1 MATSTTIVNNRRF
14 VVKGQITC
22 LFTPASTELAEEIP
36 NLQVELWQK
45 SPLNVFF
52 LGKASTDADGNFNI
66 SFEVT
71 DDTSYLAES
80 SIENVFAKIYYR
92 GNLISGANPY
102 TDDEVSSFASAAY
115 YRRPIK
121 DITLNEGFNDIGVYE
136 IEITKFEYPAD
147 TSVTEIASQ
156 PENLFKSILFDIR
169 EASSHHP
176 VPIGYTCRFRG
187 YIGEAPYE
195 FTIFSTD
202 QTIEKEGYA
211 ELLLPEVPIAIKEG
225 AELVVNLQLEGA
237 GESAS
242 QNCYIRLDDG
252 SSGYYYTL
260 ITDLLIHD
268 GSLCVKAADTYYT
281 VSDLP
286 NGLEDV
292 TIIGVT
298 ATGIIAKYDENDEE
312 WDFSNQFT
320 FYQIEFPEH
329 LDQVADGIY
338 ATNGSTGSIV
348 SGQLGDG
355 TFEVFSIKMKNR
367 GIFPISIE
375 LKVEFSKAPV
385 FEGIFTNVLA
395 GSGNFIMVE
404 TDDFP
409 EPNDL
414 SPNLSDIETVSGITF
429 STAFVDFLEEKELTT
444 LNTLKKAGPI
454 RFIND
459 FPTTGITEGEVELLQ
474 AHVDLYTLD
483 INPQHGQLLID
494 EGYDSIYT
502 IAQTPKE
509 IFLNDVEN
517 TPEGIT
523 LFLATSIY
531 EKAAQNLKLVSNIL
545 SGKIADYELQHQY
558 IPDVADSSFAQTAF
572 SKFINRCEC
581 EDCTSAVSP
590 FSYLVDLL
598 KYGAKHIKKTGSPS
612 YTPVDYNAFLTLL
625 EDYFFQP
632 FGSFDIDC
640 ETLHKEYCRVRLVT
654 EILEQYVA
662 TKTLPADVLTR
673 LENDRKNFIL
683 LTYKTLLTQMGTSY
697 EELRHV
703 IALQD
708 PDGKK
713 TAALRLSERLGIP
726 LYVPGSTTL
735 LTVER
740 MWLTFGSTEPEQ
752 ELDAEN
758 LEIIFGFRDTQRDVL
773 TNTPMALIRQWKGP
787 YLFEQWKNVDFP
799 LSAYSREDVNPSDDN
814 TFKPEWKPIIDPDSF
829 GRSDMTYESSA
840 FALELWRHRKA
851 DTDSFLSYFVSN
863 PAVLSHTSADLLARK
878 LRVPGKDLSGVR
890 FQDDKVYIKDPSNSE
905 FVAFKVLTPLETNGA
920 NTDIELLQSS
930 SDPIDIQPE
939 MFQPEG
945 DEPVM
950 QYDSVTEV
958 LQPLL
963 KDETTITLNW
973 GDTPVIVDY
982 VANGRIQLI
991 SKDSNTED
999 IYIYDPSASTPPAL
1013 EITSV
1018 TILSESKV
1026 TLVVTPAL
1034 SQEFVSR
1041 NISFAYRAEVNLY
1054 TTTLPDPEKV
1064 CDAFF
1069 EKEFEYSCLP
1079 PEPSGMNTPLAYTAF
1094 IEPTEWPEP
1103 LDAEDT
1109 FYKKLKKLYEIIL
1122 SGTTDPKFVDIITH
1136 NLRTDMYGFNLLMEL
1151 LISSEHYLESMY
1163 SYDQPD
1169 TEKRYQVASVARN
1182 SARQALNEFWVKE
1195 EIKHIP
1201 TGGTDP
1207 ERLMLRSQFFWKAL
1221 NEPQAGPWD
1230 SSLQTIPAL
1239 VEDISAKN
1247 IPIIDPELIPVQ
1259 RLLVSPD
1266 AEVYRDL
1273 YADRSKQLA
1282 NQFDTFFS
1290 WLVPF
1295 DIGGFDHILNY
1306 INTGDKD
1313 DDYNLGPAYGTD
1325 MKQLIKDFESTD
1337 PFLQL
1342 KANIALRKTF
1352 SLTPEAFST
1361 IIPVR
1366 NAYQS
1371 GNPSQ
1376 RPSTIELRSV
1386 TALLVTACKKK
1397 RFYFTHGLET
1407 GWIEQEV
1414 DANVKYY
1421 NVLTMQLD
1429 PVRGSILNRSE
1440 WQQTLAKWNRVPTV
1454 FPDIVP
1460 PENIKHFVQTDPV
1473 HGYWMNRKN
1482 ILDGMYNGT
1491 ASLFNDNLP
1500 TATLFSNFKQLL
1512 SSMIMR
1518 SIAIPSASD
1527 YYLYFTALFNKE
1539 DAGEDIRPELDQLN
1553 IFITEYRLL
1562 RQVYEVLEKESS
1574 LYPNLLPSEY
1584 EAVIDINIRVR
1595 CANFFYFIF
1604 VEQEYYDNIV
1614 LTGSDFEN
1622 YTPAIINFPL
1632 DMVQETAQW
1641 RAPQADKKAWKDT
1654 LNTRI
1659 DRKQSVLDEWQTV
1672 LEESED
1678 ITMPTMRD
1686 ALIQALRNNCES
1698 LNEAAERLARTLF
1711 IETKDNCCVK
1721 HSRVSH
1727 AIETLQ
1733 GLIFALES
1741 GVYDNYLNGF
1751 TLTAPNFDREWAW
1764 LGSYAT
1770 WRSAVFTYIYPENL
1784 LYPTLKK
1791 RQSPAFIELA
1801 ETIQNSSR
1809 FTPLNACQAAKR
1821 YQQYFEDIQN
1831 LKIVCTANADAYIFR
1846 KDPLDCCGDLNNS
1859 MKEYMTYYIAQSTI
1873 SGKGYISDKPFYE
1886 TNSDAHDFWKEIP
1899 LRANAKIIGC
1909 LPLNRDFDENG
1920 QSTSTA
1926 LWLFYTYREDGKFKL
1941 AYLKKDLMTAGSS
1954 WTEEE
1959 EIELP
1964 DLKNITYTTG
1974 FQFYD
1979 TVAEK
1984 IDTVIAGHHPLIAGN
1999 DELTAMSICQHS
2011 EAWDFVF
2018 FIFSY
2023 RRSDGSMRH
2032 VHLRYMA
2039 QEDFFDTAIGSML
2052 FFDYRSLPVTSIR
2065 HEIYGNAANLTPL
2078 IGVTLVFK
2086 DQVQTGYYGNL
2097 AGLNPVPPQ
2106 INNDYQNLIGGF
2118 KKADSRDRFVL
2129 AARGNT
2135 GETGYGE
2142 VFISYTMSGGAITLV
2157 PNYTLPGALNAFEKN
2172 VLSIAPNYNQSNW
2185 EGGKAVS
2192 VYTDNTLAGLRYRL
2206 INVDGPRV
2214 TGDLIFSLAPE
2225 KRVPVAIE
2233 SGECIENFD
2242 LRTANIKEHLRA
2254 NMNAPMGNPIGSFYR
2269 TSTIKEVLYEAYY
2282 FVPMLLAL
2290 DQQQRGDY
2298 PTALNW
2304 YRSVYDYT
2312 SNLSTKRK
2320 VFYGLVLEESVTNVY
2335 NRPSDWLL
2343 DPLNPHLI
2351 AQTRT
2356 NAYTKYTLMNII
2368 QCMLAYGDREFTID
2382 TIETVPNA
2390 RKLYSGA
2397 LDLLKVNELR
2407 TKPSQCYTKSHNCF
2421 QTAVTATID
2430 AEWNNSFSQLQNQL
2444 QLLGSVDLIEQTA
2457 GELADI
2463 LNDDEESMMQR
2474 FTSAFTYLHGIE
2486 PAPPKEESVS
2496 GLIEGVGE
2504 RMNDAFRYLLAGT
2517 STRTFNAAVENR
2529 LTLTLAQLTSQ
2540 IPEAVVQNTRLD
2552 WLQEPVADNTTPL
2565 TFRFID
2571 EEGVQQ
2577 LDRKVAFNPLNPSAT
2592 ALQSNLVFANAP
2604 VLYTSFFYQQ
2614 DFTPFID
2621 YAFCLPSNPVYS
2633 SLELKANLELFK
2645 IQNCRNIAG
2654 MERSL
2659 DIYAAATDSTTGVP
2673 VIGAGGNLV
2682 LPVSGAIMPSQYRFR
2697 VLIERAKQL
2706 VAQAQQLESQFLAA
2720 MEKEDAENYNQL
2732 RARQDLQT
2740 AKATVK
2746 LQDMRVK
2753 QSEMETEIA
2762 NLQLQKANFVKT
2774 TYSEWIDG
2782 GLIGYET
2789 ASISLLVASATLQTS
2804 ASAFALSLPGGF
2816 DVMKSLSATADA
2828 LSATSSIM
2836 SQLASFERRRQEWL
2850 FQSDLANFD
2859 ISIASQ
2865 QIQIAQ
2871 QNTRIVSQ
2879 EREIASMTMDNA
2891 ADTLEFLKTKFTNAE
2906 LYRWMGN
2913 VLERAYSY
2921 MLSLASSVAKTA
2933 ERQFYFEQQQQGGP
2947 FILDDYWEMPQT
2959 GSLTGGGTDRRGL
2972 TGSARLLQD
2981 ITRLDQYAFDNTKR
2995 KLQMTKVISLG
3006 QLFPDAFQTFRET
3019 GVLNFD
3025 LTDRLFDYDFPGHY
3039 LRLINGVKV
3048 SVVGLI
3054 PVYDNIKATLTA
3066 ATTSYTVVNANN
3078 TFQKVPIRRLEAE
3091 QIALT
3096 GASRATGL
3104 FEFQA
3109 TQGEFLNPFEG
3120 MGVESRWE
3128 FKMPMFSNRMDYSTI
3143 ADVLIEVD
3151 YTALDSYQYRFQV
3164 LQDIDNT
3171 LGFSRGFSFKN
3182 DYPDQWYELQQ
3193 AEAASQPFYVE
3204 IELKQQQFPQGVRD
3218 IRLDGSNLLLHFV
3231 RKDGFT
3237 DEITVADFSLVTTA
3251 ANAQPMGGETLNGTF
3266 TARALSNVLNNQSPA
3281 TPFVKLRLA
3290 FANTILNR
3298 EMFAN
3303 EDVTDIV
3310 LLVNCKA
3317 ELPVYPL

>member
-1 MATSTTIVNNRRF
+1 MATSTTIVNNRSF
-14 VVKGQITC
+14 VVRGQITC
-22 LFTPASTELAEEIP
+22 SFTPASIELIEEIP
-36 NLQVELWQK
+36 NLEVELWQK

-52 LGKASTDADGNFNI
+52 LGKASTDADGNFTI
-66 SFEVT
+66 SFEVS
-71 DDTSYLAES
+71 DDTSYLTEG

-92 GNLISGANPY
+92 GNLISGENPY
-102 TDDEVSSFASAAY
+102 IDEETFSN
-115 YRRPIK
+115 RPIR
-121 DITLNEGFNDIGVYE
+121 DITLNEGFNDIGTHE
-136 IEITKFEYPAD
+136 IEITKFEYPTDRA
-147 TSVTEIASQ
+147 VVEIASQ
-156 PENLFKSILFDIR
+156 PENLFNSILFDIR
-169 EASSHHP
+169 EASTQRPAP
-176 VPIGYTCRFRG
+176 VGTICYLRG

-211 ELLLPEVPIAIKEG
+211 QLLLPEAPIAIKEG

-242 QNCYIRLDDG
+242 QNCYLRLDDG

-260 ITDLLIHD
+260 ITDLLVHD

-298 ATGIIAKYDENDEE
+298 ATGIIAKYDGNDEE

-348 SGQLGDG
+348 SGELGGG
-355 TFEVFSIKMKNR
+355 TFEAFSIKMKNR
-367 GIFPISIE
+367 GIFPITIDLE
-375 LKVEFSKAPV
+375 VQLSKTPV
-385 FEGIFTNVLA
+385 FTGSFTNVLA
-395 GSGNFIMVE
+395 GNKNLIIVE
-404 TDDFP
+404 TADFP
-409 EPNDL
+409 GPDDL
-414 SPNLSDIETVSGITF
+414 SPDLSDIETISGITF
-429 STAFVDFLEEKELTT
+429 STAFSEFLDDKELTT
-444 LNTLKKAGPI
+444 LDVLKKAGPI

-459 FPTTGITEGEVELLQ
+459 FPTTGIAEGEVELLQ
-474 AHVDLYTLD
+474 AHVDLYTLNE
-483 INPQHGQLLID
+483 NPEQNQLLID
-494 EGYDSIYT
+494 EGYSSIYT
-502 IAQTPKE
+502 IAHTPKE

-531 EKAAQNLKLVSNIL
+531 EKAAQNLKLVGNLL
-545 SGKIADYELQHQY
+545 SGKIADYELQHQF

-572 SKFINRCEC
+572 SRFINRCEC

-598 KYGAKHIKKTGSPS
+598 KYGATHIKKTGSPS
-612 YTPVDYNAFLTLL
+612 YTPIDYNTFLTLL

-683 LTYKTLLTQMGTSY
+683 LTYKTLLTQAGTSY
-697 EELRHV
+697 EELRHIV
-703 IALQD
+703 CLQD
-708 PDGKK
+708 PKEK
-713 TAALRLSERLGIP
+713 EAAAFRFSEKLSVP
-726 LYVPGSTTL
+726 LYLADVPTM
-735 LTVER
+735 LTAER
-740 MWLTFGSTEPEQ
+740 MWLTFDSPYSYLQLT
-752 ELDAEN
+752 AAN
-758 LEIIFGFRDTQRDVL
+758 LEMVFGFRNTQRDVL
-773 TNTPMALIRQWKGP
+773 TNPSLSLMRIWNENYLLAQWKSI
-787 YLFEQWKNVDFP
+787 DFP
-799 LSAYSREDVNPSDDN
+799 SSAYSREDVDPNNELS
-814 TFKPEWKPIIDPDSF
+814 FKAGWKPIIDPDSF
-829 GRSDMTYESSA
+829 GRSDMTYETSP
-840 FALELWRHRKA
+840 FALDLWRHRLE
-851 DTDSFLSYFVSN
+851 DTNDFLSYFVSN
-863 PAVLSHTSADLLARK
+863 SAVLSRTSADLLARK
-878 LRVPGKDLSGVR
+878 LRVPGKDLSSVR

-905 FVAFKVLTPLETNGA
+905 FVAFKVLKPLETNGA
-920 NTDIELLQSS
+920 NTDIKLLQSS

-958 LQPLL
+958 QQPLL

-982 VANGRIQLI
+982 VANGRMQLI
-991 SKDSNTED
+991 SKDSNTEE
-999 IYIYDPSASTPPAL
+999 IYIYDPSASVSPDL

-1018 TILSESKV
+1018 TVVSESEV
-1026 TLVVTPAL
+1026 TLVLSPAL
-1034 SQEFVSR
+1034 SEEFVSR
-1041 NISFAYRAEVNLY
+1041 NISFAYRAEVDLY

-1064 CDAFF
+1064 CNAFF
-1069 EKEFEYSCLP
+1069 NTSFPYYLLSPAPAGAINPVNYTTFQNTISWP
-1079 PEPSGMNTPLAYTAF
+1079 P
-1094 IEPTEWPEP
+1094 P
-1103 LDAEDT
+1103 LDEEDT
-1109 FYKKLKKLYEIIL
+1109 FYKKLKKLYEL
-1122 SGTTDPKFVDIITH
+1122 FSAGTTDPFLLDVISY
-1136 NLRTDMYGFNLLMEL
+1136 NLRMDAYSFNLLMEL
-1151 LISSEHYLESMY
+1151 LIASERYLESMY

-1169 TEKRYQVASVARN
+1169 TEKRYQVASIGRN
-1182 SARQALNEFWVKE
+1182 SARFLLNDYWVRE
-1195 EIKHIP
+1195 EITYIP

-1207 ERLMLRSQFFWKAL
+1207 EELMLRSKFFWKAL
-1221 NEPQAGPWD
+1221 HEPQAGPWD
-1230 SSLQTIPAL
+1230 GSLQTIPATAL
-1239 VEDISAKN
+1239 EISSTD
-1247 IPIIDPELIPVQ
+1247 IPIIDPELVPVQ

-1266 AEVYRDL
+1266 AEQFRDI
-1273 YADRSKQLA
+1273 YADRRKQLA
-1282 NQFDTFFS
+1282 DQFDTFFS

-1295 DIGGFDHILNY
+1295 DVEGFDHILNY

-1313 DDYNLGPAYGTD
+1313 EQYDLGPDYGTD
-1325 MKQLIKDFESTD
+1325 MNSLIKDFESGD

-1342 KANIALRKTF
+1342 KANTALEDAF
-1352 SLTPEAFST
+1352 SLLPEAFAA
-1361 IIPVR
+1361 IVPVM
-1366 NAYQS
+1366 NAYGN
-1371 GNPSQ
+1371 GNPTQ

-1407 GWIEQEV
+1407 GWIEQEI
-1414 DANVKYY
+1414 DEHVKYY

-1454 FPDIVP
+1454 FPDIMP
-1460 PENIKHFVQTDPV
+1460 PENIKRFVQGETAHDLWV
-1473 HGYWMNRKN
+1473 NRKN
-1482 ILDGMYNGT
+1482 TLDFAYTQSALG
-1491 ASLFNDNLP
+1491 FNDTLD
-1500 TATLFSNFKQLL
+1500 AGTLFQNLKLFL
-1512 SSMIMR
+1512 SMVVMR
-1518 SIAIPSASD
+1518 SSGEAPTYD
-1527 YYLYFTALFNKE
+1527 YYKYFTALFAKE
-1539 DAGEDIRPELDQLN
+1539 DAGEDIRPELSQLN
-1553 IFITEYRLL
+1553 FFITEYRMF
-1562 RQVYEVLEKESS
+1562 RQVYEVLEAENETAPSQPS
-1574 LYPNLLPSEY
+1574 HLLPSEY
-1584 EAVIDINIRVR
+1584 EAIINIGIRVSM
-1595 CANFFYFIF
+1595 ANVTYFSY
-1604 VEQEYYDNIV
+1604 VQQEYYEDVV
-1614 LTGSDFEN
+1614 LNGFDFEN

-1632 DMVQETAQW
+1632 DMVQETTQW
-1641 RAPQADKKAWKDT
+1641 RSPQADKTAWKDT
-1654 LNTRI
+1654 LETRI
-1659 DRKQSVLDEWQTV
+1659 NRRQSILDEWQSV

-1678 ITMPTMRD
+1678 ITMPVMRD

-1698 LNEAAERLARTLF
+1698 LNETAERLARTLF

-1733 GLIFALES
+1733 GIIFALKS

-1801 ETIQNSSR
+1801 ETIQNASR
-1809 FTPLNACQAAKR
+1809 FTALNTCQAAKR

-1859 MKEYMTYYIAQSTI
+1859 MKEYMTYYIAQSNI
-1873 SGKGYISDKPFYE
+1873 SGKGYISDKPFYAVNGDE
-1886 TNSDAHDFWKEIP
+1886 HDFWKEIP

-1909 LPLNRDFDENG
+1909 LPLNRDFDGNN
-1920 QSTSTA
+1920 QPLSTA

-1941 AYLKKDLMTAGSS
+1941 AYIKKDLMTAGSS

-1959 EIELP
+1959 EVELP
-1964 DLKNITYTTG
+1964 DLTG
-1974 FQFYD
+1974 IKYLTNQFFELIGSD
-1979 TVAEK
+1979 
-1984 IDTVIAGHHPLIAGN
+1984 VIAQGLFSSATKEHAIVDPT
-1999 DELTAMSICQHS
+1999 DELAAMSICQHS

-2032 VHLRYMA
+2032 VQMRYMA
-2039 QEDFFDTAIGSML
+2039 QEDFFDTAIGSVL
-2052 FFDYRSLPVTSIR
+2052 FFDNRSLPVTSLR
-2065 HEIYGNAANLTPL
+2065 HEIYGNAANLKPL

-2086 DQVQTGYYGNL
+2086 DEIQTGYYGNL
-2097 AGLNPVPPQ
+2097 AGLNPVAPT
-2106 INNDYQNLIGGF
+2106 IDNNYQNLIGGF
-2118 KKADSRDRFVL
+2118 KKADSRDRMIL
-2129 AARGNT
+2129 AARTNT
-2135 GETGYGE
+2135 GGTGYSEGY
-2142 VFISYTMSGGAITLV
+2142 FSYTLSNGIITV
-2157 PNYTLPGALNAFEKN
+2157 TSNYTLPNTANAFERN
-2172 VLSIAPNYNQSNW
+2172 VLSIAPSYNQSNW
-2185 EGGKAVS
+2185 EGGTAVT
-2192 VYTDNTLAGLRYRL
+2192 VYTDNTLAGLRYRFIML
-2206 INVDGPRV
+2206 DGV
-2214 TGDLIFSLAPE
+2214 KLTADLIFSLAPE

-2254 NMNAPMGNPIGSFYR
+2254 NMNAPAGNPIGSFYR
-2269 TSTIKEVLYEAYY
+2269 TSTVKEVLYEAYY

-2320 VFYGLVLEESVTNVY
+2320 IFYGLVLEESVTNVY
-2335 NRPSDWLL
+2335 DRPSDWLI

-2390 RKLYSGA
+2390 RKLYSSA

-2430 AEWNNSFSQLQNQL
+2430 AEWNNSFSQMQNQL
-2444 QLLGSVDLIEQTA
+2444 EMLGNVELIEQTA

-2463 LNDDEESMMQR
+2463 LNDDEESMTQR
-2474 FTSAFTYLHGIE
+2474 FTAAFTYLQGIE
-2486 PAPPKEESVS
+2486 PAPPKQESVS
-2496 GLIEGVGE
+2496 SLIDGESE

-2517 STRTFNAAVENR
+2517 STRTFNTNVERNLR
-2529 LTLTLAQLTSQ
+2529 FALAQLTSQ
-2540 IPEAVVQNTRLD
+2540 IPEEVVQNTKID
-2552 WLQEPVADNTTPL
+2552 WLKEPVADNASPFS
-2565 TFRFID
+2565 FRFID
-2571 EEGVQQ
+2571 EEGIQ
-2577 LDRKVAFNPLNPSAT
+2577 LLDSKVAFNPLRPSVT

-2604 VLYTSFFYQQ
+2604 VLYTSFLYQH

-2659 DIYAAATDSTTGVP
+2659 DIYAAPTDSTTGVP
-2673 VIGAGGNLV
+2673 VIGAGGNLI
-2682 LPVSGAIMPSQYRFR
+2682 LPVSGAITPSQYRFR

-2706 VAQAQQLESQFLAA
+2706 VAQAQQLENQFLAA

-2762 NLQLQKANFVKT
+2762 NLQLKRVQFVQE
-2774 TYSEWIDG
+2774 TYDKWINE
-2782 GLIGYET
+2782 GLNGYET
-2789 ASISLLVASATLQTS
+2789 TSIALLSTS
-2804 ASAFALSLPGGF
+2804 AAINAGLSGF
-2816 DVMKSLSATADA
+2816 VMAYPVAVLASLAQAAAT
-2828 LSATSSIM
+2828 TSSIM
-2836 SQLASFERRRQEWL
+2836 SQLASYKRRADEWNY
-2850 FQSDLANFD
+2850 QSALAGHD
-2859 ISIASQ
+2859 IKIATQ

-2913 VLERAYSY
+2913 VLERVYSY
-2921 MLSLASSVAKTA
+2921 MLSLATAVAKTA
-2933 ERQFYFEQQQQGGP
+2933 ERQFYFEQQLQGGP

-2959 GSLTGGGTDRRGL
+2959 GSLTGGGVDRRGM

-2981 ITRLDQYAFDNTKR
+2981 ITKLDQYAFDNTKR

-3006 QLFPDAFQTFRET
+3006 QLYPDAFQTFRET

-3025 LTDRLFDYDFPGHY
+3025 LTDRQFDYDFPGHY

-3066 ATTSYTVVNANN
+3066 ATTSYTVINANN
-3078 TFQKVPIRRLEAE
+3078 TFQKIPIRRLETE
-3091 QIALT
+3091 QVALT

-3104 FEFQA
+3104 FEFQPA
-3109 TQGEFLNPFEG
+3109 QGEMLNPFEG
-3120 MGVESRWE
+3120 TGIESRWE
-3128 FKMPMFSNRMDYSTI
+3128 FKMPMFSNRMDYSNI

-3164 LQDIDNT
+3164 LKDIDNT
-3171 LGFSRGFSFKN
+3171 LGFSRGFSFTQ
-3182 DYPDQWYELQQ
+3182 DYPDQWYELQK
-3193 AEAASQPFYVE
+3193 AEAGTQPFYVD
-3204 IELKQQQFPQGVRD
+3204 IELKQQQFPQGLQN
-3218 IRLDGSNLLLHFV
+3218 IRLDGSNLRLHFV
-3231 RKDGFT
+3231 RRDGFT
-3237 DEITVADFSLVTTA
+3237 DEITIADFSLVTTA
-3251 ANAQPMGGETLNGTF
+3251 ANTQPMGGETLNGTF
-3266 TARALSNVLNNQSPA
+3266 TATALSNVLNNQSPA
-3281 TPFVKLRLA
+3281 TPFMKLRLA
-3290 FANTILNR
+3290 FANTAPNR

-3303 EDVTDIV
+3303 EDITDII
-3310 LLVNCKA
+3310 LLVNCKGD
-3317 ELPVYPL
+3317 LPIYPL

>member
-1018 TILSESKV
+1018 TIVSESEV

-1041 NISFAYRAEVNLY
+1041 NISFAYRAEVDLY

-1064 CDAFF
+1064 CNAFF
-1069 EKEFEYSCLP
+1069 NISFPYYLLSPAPVGAINPVNYTTFQNTISWP
-1079 PEPSGMNTPLAYTAF
+1079 P
-1094 IEPTEWPEP
+1094 P
-1103 LDAEDT
+1103 LDEEDT
-1109 FYKKLKKLYEIIL
+1109 FYKKLKKLYELIR
-1122 SGTTDPKFVDIITH
+1122 SGTTDPFLLDVISY
-1136 NLRTDMYGFNLLMEL
+1136 NLQMDAYSFNLMMEL
-1151 LISSEHYLESMY
+1151 LIASEHYLESMY

-1169 TEKRYQVASVARN
+1169 TEKRYQVASIGRN
-1182 SARQALNEFWVKE
+1182 SARHLLNEFWVKE

-1207 ERLMLRSQFFWKAL
+1207 ERLMLRSQFFWKAI

-1239 VEDISAKN
+1239 VGDISTTN
-1247 IPIIDPELIPVQ
+1247 IPIIDPELVPVQ

-1266 AEVYRDL
+1266 AETYRDM
-1273 YADRSKQLA
+1273 YADRQRQLA
-1282 NQFDTFFS
+1282 EKFDTFFS

-1295 DIGGFDHILNY
+1295 DIEGFDHILNY

-1313 DDYNLGPAYGTD
+1313 DDYNLGPDYGTD

-1342 KANIALRKTF
+1342 KANNALQQAF
-1352 SLTPEAFST
+1352 ALTSEAFSA

-1371 GNPSQ
+1371 GNPTQ
-1376 RPSTIELRSV
+1376 RPSTIELRTV

-1407 GWIEQEV
+1407 GWIEQEIEQH
-1414 DANVKYY
+1414 VKYY

-1454 FPDIVP
+1454 LPDIVP
-1460 PENIKHFVQTDPV
+1460 PENIKRFVQGETAHDL
-1473 HGYWMNRKN
+1473 WISRKN
-1482 ILDGMYNGT
+1482 TLDLAYTQIVSM
-1491 ASLFNDNLP
+1491 FNETKD
-1500 TATLFSNFKQLL
+1500 AGTLFQNLKLLL
-1512 SSMIMR
+1512 SLVVMR
-1518 SIAIPSASD
+1518 SSGTLPAYD
-1527 YYLYFTALFNKE
+1527 YYEYFTALFAKE
-1539 DAGEDIRPELDQLN
+1539 DAGEDIRPELNQLN
-1553 IFITEYRLL
+1553 FYITEYRLL
-1562 RQVYEVLEKESS
+1562 RQVYEVLEKETETAPSQPS
-1574 LYPNLLPSEY
+1574 HLLPSEY
-1584 EAVIDINIRVR
+1584 EAVINITVRVNI
-1595 CANFFYFIF
+1595 ANVAYFGF

-1614 LTGSDFEN
+1614 LNGNDFEN
-1622 YTPAIINFPL
+1622 YAPAIINFPL
-1632 DMVQETAQW
+1632 DMVQETVQW

-1733 GLIFALES
+1733 GIIFALES

-1801 ETIQNSSR
+1801 ETIQNASR
-1809 FTPLNACQAAKR
+1809 FTPINACQAAKR
-1821 YQQYFEDIQN
+1821 YQQYFEDVQN

-1859 MKEYMTYYIAQSTI
+1859 MKEYMTYYIAQSTL
-1873 SGKGYISDKPFYE
+1873 SGKGYMSEKPFYE

-1920 QSTSTA
+1920 QSTGTA
-1926 LWLFYTYREDGKFKL
+1926 LWLFYTFSEDGNFKL
-1941 AYLKKDLMTAGSS
+1941 AYIKKDLMTAGSS
-1954 WTEEE
+1954 WTDEEE
-1959 EIELP
+1959 VDLGDLADAHYFRLRRGEENP
-1964 DLKNITYTTG
+1964 DKINIIQPGDILSRVT
-1974 FQFYD
+1974 
-1979 TVAEK
+1979 
-1984 IDTVIAGHHPLIAGN
+1984 
-1999 DELTAMSICQHS
+1999 ICQHS
-2011 EAWDFVF
+2011 EAWDWVF

-2023 RRSDGSMRH
+2023 KRANGGMRH
-2032 VHLRYMA
+2032 LQVRYMA
-2039 QEDFFDTAIGSML
+2039 QEDYLNVAPWSLL
-2052 FFDYRSLPVTSIR
+2052 FFDHATMPVTSIR
-2065 HEIYGNAANLTPL
+2065 HEIYGNAVNLQPL

-2086 DQVQTGYYGNL
+2086 DQIQTGYYGSLDGNT
-2097 AGLNPVPPQ
+2097 PVLPKVD
-2106 INNDYQNLIGGF
+2106 NDYQNMIGGF
-2118 KKADSRDRFVL
+2118 KRADYSDRFVL

-2135 GETGYGE
+2135 GETRYGE
-2142 VFISYTMSGGAITLV
+2142 GYFTYTKSGNTITLV
-2157 PNYTLPGALNAFEKN
+2157 SHYTLPGALNAFEKN
-2172 VLSIAPNYNQSNW
+2172 VLSIAPSYNQSRW
-2185 EGGKAVS
+2185 EGATAVT

-2206 INVDGPRV
+2206 VDMDGLKV

-2254 NMNAPMGNPIGSFYR
+2254 NMNAPMGNPIGSFYC

-2390 RKLYSGA
+2390 RKLYSSA

-2407 TKPSQCYTKSHNCF
+2407 TKPSQCYTKSHYCF
-2421 QTAVTATID
+2421 QTAITATID
-2430 AEWNNSFSQLQNQL
+2430 AEWDNSFSQLQNQL

-2463 LNDDEESMMQR
+2463 LNDDEASMMQR
-2474 FTSAFTYLHGIE
+2474 FTSAFTYLDGIE

-2496 GLIEGVGE
+2496 GLIEGEGE

-2517 STRTFNAAVENR
+2517 NTRTFNIAVER
-2529 LTLTLAQLTSQ
+2529 KLALTLAQLTSQ
-2540 IPEAVVQNTRLD
+2540 TPDEVIYWEGNTKID
-2552 WLQEPVADNTTPL
+2552 WLKEPVADNTTPL

-2577 LDRKVAFNPLNPSAT
+2577 LDRKVAFNPLNPSVT
-2592 ALQSNLVFANAP
+2592 ALQSNLVFSNAP

-2682 LPVSGAIMPSQYRFR
+2682 LPASGAIMPSQYRFR

-2753 QSEMETEIA
+2753 QSEMETEVA

-2774 TYSEWIDG
+2774 TYSNWIDA

-2789 ASISLLVASATLQTS
+2789 ASISFLIASAAFQTS
-2804 ASAFALSLPGGF
+2804 ASVAALTPAGRFNVEGSLIAIAQ
-2816 DVMKSLSATADA
+2816 S

-2865 QIQIAQ
+2865 QVQIAQ

-2879 EREIASMTMDNA
+2879 EREIASMNMDNA

-2972 TGSARLLQD
+2972 TGSTRLLQD

-3006 QLFPDAFQTFRET
+3006 QLYPDAFQTFRET

-3039 LRLINGVKV
+3039 LRLVNGVKV

-3066 ATTSYTVVNANN
+3066 ATTSYTVINANN

-3109 TQGEFLNPFEG
+3109 AQGELLNPFEG
-3120 MGVESRWE
+3120 MGIESRWE
-3128 FKMPMFSNRMDYSTI
+3128 FKMPMFSNRIDYSNI

-3171 LGFSRGFSFKN
+3171 LGFSRGFSFTQ
-3182 DYPDQWYELQQ
+3182 DYPDQWYELQRAQ
-3193 AEAASQPFYVE
+3193 PSSQPFYVE

-3266 TARALSNVLNNQSPA
+3266 TARPLSNILNSQSPA

-3290 FANTILNR
+3290 FANTAPNR

-3303 EDVTDIV
+3303 EDVMDIV
-3310 LLVNCKA
+3310 LLVSCKA
-3317 ELPVYPL
+3317 ELPTYPL